1 MNALEIRGL
10 TKHYKGFTLGPLD
23 LTLPGGTI
31 CGLVGEN
38 GAGKSTT
45 MKLILGVCEADSGS
59 VTVLGTDNN
68 QAKAFTLTKAD
79 LGVVLDDPG
88 IPQCLTALQVGKIMA
103 GIYPNWDADAYA
115 ELCRK
120 FALPTNKK
128 FKDYS
133 RGMKMKQGLAVA
145 LAHHPK
151 LLLLDEATSG
161 LDPVVRDELIDMLL
175 DFARD
180 EDHAVLVSSHIV
192 SDLEKLC
199 DTIAFLHKGKLILCE
214 DKDALR
220 DEYALWHG
228 TAEQLAELDD
238 SAILSRRTTPYG
250 AEALVRRDG
259 VPAGSPLTP
268 VSIEELF
275 VQMVK
280 GETRA

>member
-10 TKHYKGFTLGPLD
+10 TKHYKDFTLGPID

-45 MKLILGVCEADSGS
+45 MKLILGSCKADGGS
-59 VTVLGTDNN
+59 VTVLGTDNHT
-68 QAKAFTLTKAD
+68 AGFTRTKAD

-88 IPQCLTALQVGKIMA
+88 LPQCLTAVQVGKVMA
-103 GIYPNWDADAYA
+103 GIYPNWDAAVYA
-115 ELCRK
+115 ELCRR
-120 FALPTNKK
+120 FALPEKKK

-161 LDPVVRDELIDMLL
+161 LDPVIRDELIDLLL
-175 DFARD
+175 DFTRD
-180 EDHAVLVSSHIV
+180 EDHAILVSSHIV

-199 DTIAFLHKGKLILCE
+199 DTIAFLHKGQLLLCE

-228 TAEQLAELDD
+228 TAQQLEELDP
-238 SAILSRRTTPYG
+238 SAILRQRTTPYG
-250 AEALVRRDG
+250 TEALVRRDA
-259 VPAGSPLTP
+259 VPVGSPLTP

-280 GETRA
+280 GDARA

>member
-10 TKHYKGFTLGPLD
+10 TKHYKDFTLGPLD

-59 VTVLGTDNN
+59 VTVLGRDNH
-68 QAKAFTLTKAD
+68 AEAFIRTKAD

-175 DFARD
+175 DFSRD

-199 DTIAFLHKGKLILCE
+199 DTIAFLHKGKLLLCE

-250 AEALVRRDG
+250 AEALVRREG

>member
-23 LTLPGGTI
+23 LTVPGGTI

-59 VTVLGTDNN
+59 VTVLGRDNH
-68 QAKAFTLTKAD
+68 AEAFIRTKAD
-79 LGVVLDDPG
+79 LGVVLDAPG

-199 DTIAFLHKGKLILCE
+199 DTIAFLHKGKLLLCE

-228 TAEQLAELDD
+228 TAKQLAELDD

-250 AEALVRRDG
+250 AEALVRREG

>member
-10 TKHYKGFTLGPLD
+10 TKHYKDFTLGPLD

-45 MKLILGVCEADSGS
+45 MKLILGSCEPDGGN
-59 VTVLGTDNN
+59 VTVLGRDNH
-68 QAKAFTLTKAD
+68 AEAFIRTKAD

-88 IPQCLTALQVGKIMA
+88 IPQCLTAPQVGKIMA

-199 DTIAFLHKGKLILCE
+199 DTIAFLHKGKLLLCE

-228 TAEQLAELDD
+228 TAEQLVGLDD

-280 GETRA
+280 GDARA

>member
-23 LTLPGGTI
+23 LTVPGGTI

-45 MKLILGVCEADSGS
+45 MKLILGSCEPDGGN

-199 DTIAFLHKGKLILCE
+199 DTIAFLHKGKLLLCE

-280 GETRA
+280 GDARA

>member
-10 TKHYKGFTLGPLD
+10 TKHYKDFTLGPLD

-59 VTVLGTDNN
+59 VTVLGRDNH
-68 QAKAFTLTKAD
+68 AEAFIRTKAD

-175 DFARD
+175 VFARD

-199 DTIAFLHKGKLILCE
+199 DTIAFLHKGKLLLCE

-238 SAILSRRTTPYG
+238 SAILSRRMTPYG
-250 AEALVRRDG
+250 AEALVRREG

>member
-1 MNALEIRGL
+1 MNALEIHGL
-10 TKHYKGFTLGPLD
+10 TKRYPDFTLGPLD
-23 LTLPGGTI
+23 LTIPGGTI

-45 MKLILGVCEADSGS
+45 MKLILGINEPDG
-59 VTVLGTDNN
+59 GTIRVFGKEN
-68 QAKAFTLTKAD
+68 QGETFTRTKAE

-88 IPQCLTALQVGKIMA
+88 IPACLTTAQVGKVMV
-103 GIYPNWDADAYA
+103 GVYPNWDAEIYA

-120 FALPTNKK
+120 FALPTKK
-128 FKDYS
+128 RFGDYS
-133 RGMKMKQGLAVA
+133 RGMKMKQGVA
-145 LAHHPK
+145 IALSHHPK

-161 LDPVVRDELIDMLL
+161 LDPVVRDELIDILL

-180 EDHAVLVSSHIV
+180 EDHAILISSHIV

-199 DTIAFLHKGKLILCE
+199 DTIAFLHKGQLLLCE

-228 TAEQLAELDD
+228 TAEQMEELDPTV
-238 SAILSRRTTPYG
+238 ILSSRTTPYG
-250 AEALVRRDG
+250 AEALVRREG
-259 VPAGSPLTP
+259 MPGGSPLSP

-280 GETRA
+280 GEKRR

>member
-23 LTLPGGTI
+23 LTVPGGTI

-45 MKLILGVCEADSGS
+45 MKLILGSCEPDGGN
-59 VTVLGTDNN
+59 VTVLGRDNH
-68 QAKAFTLTKAD
+68 AEAFIRTKAD

-88 IPQCLTALQVGKIMA
+88 IPQCLTAPQVGKIMA

-199 DTIAFLHKGKLILCE
+199 DTIAFLHKGKLLLCE

-280 GETRA
+280 GDARA

>member
-45 MKLILGVCEADSGS
+45 MKLILGSCEPDGGN
-59 VTVLGTDNN
+59 VTVLGRDNH
-68 QAKAFTLTKAD
+68 AEAFIRTKAD

-199 DTIAFLHKGKLILCE
+199 DTIAFLHKGKLLLCE

-280 GETRA
+280 GDARA